1 MADENV
7 SSLKAGSE
15 VEIPTLKLTESGF
28 SGLRVIAGIPQ
39 EECQRELAFP
49 YCVQTFKK
57 MAKDGTIAP
66 ALNLVEMMIARV
78 PWEIEIPK
86 GYEDELKLK
95 AEFLR
100 QNMND
105 MDHSWGSFIRQV
117 VSFNRYG
124 FSVHEKVYRK
134 RLKANGSKYD
144 DGLIGLQ
151 KLPIRSQDTIIGWDW
166 KNQGRDLSGVFQAVN
181 KPTGYNQFTFS
192 GTDTIFGD
200 KVRIPRNKFLLFRN
214 GNHKD
219 NPQGESPL
227 VGAYEAWKYKKSL
240 EQVEAQGIAQ
250 DMAGFK
256 VLYIPP
262 RYMAESATP
271 EDKEVYAY
279 YKHMMS
285 NVHVGKQSAMILP
298 QVLDEN
304 GKEFFKFD
312 IVNATGTKS
321 YDSGKIITRYAYEI
335 LTALSADFLVLG
347 QSGSGSFALSENKV
361 TVSEAAIEAKL
372 IEIQDQLNHDLIP
385 QLWALNGW
393 STEVTPKF
401 KFGSTSKQDLDVLSS
416 FIQRVGAAGLIPQTP
431 EVVEWICDQAN
442 IPYEIPEDLSREEF
456 LKLLTAYESNAGEGM
471 VAGTTGNGTA
481 KSPSKKD
488 TSTSNKANK

>member
-7 SSLKAGSE
+7 TPLTAGSE
-15 VEIPTLKLTESGF
+15 LDIPTLKLSETGWN
-28 SGLRVIAGIPQ
+28 GLKVVGGIPQ

-49 YCVQTFKK
+49 FCIQTYKK

-78 PWEIEIPK
+78 PWEVKIPK
-86 GYEDELKLK
+86 GYEEELKDK

-100 QNMND
+100 QNMKD
-105 MDHSWGSFIRQV
+105 MEHSWGSFIRQV

-134 RLKANGSKYD
+134 RLKANGSKYN

-166 KNQGRDLSGVFQAVN
+166 RNQGRDLSGVFQAVN

-240 EQVEAQGIAQ
+240 EQVESQGIAQ
-250 DMAGFK
+250 DMQGFK
-256 VLYIPP
+256 ILYIPP
-262 RYMAESATP
+262 RYMAEDASEA
-271 EDKEVYAY
+271 DKEVNLL
-279 YKHMMS
+279 S
-285 NVHVGKQSAMILP
+285 LP
-298 QVLDEN
+298 
-304 GKEFFKFD
+304 
-312 IVNATGTKS
+312 
-321 YDSGKIITRYAYEI
+321 
-335 LTALSADFLVLG
+335 
-347 QSGSGSFALSENKV
+347 
-361 TVSEAAIEAKL
+361 
-372 IEIQDQLNHDLIP
+372 
-385 QLWALNGW
+385 
-393 STEVTPKF
+393 
-401 KFGSTSKQDLDVLSS
+401 
-416 FIQRVGAAGLIPQTP
+416 
-431 EVVEWICDQAN
+431 C
-442 IPYEIPEDLSREEF
+442 
-456 LKLLTAYESNAGEGM
+456 
-471 VAGTTGNGTA
+471 
-481 KSPSKKD
+481 
-488 TSTSNKANK
+488 